1 MGQKHSRKAR
11 KIIRGFQRNEPI
23 RHNTDQLWDLKIQK
37 ELMKMMMSAHLQE
50 LHEHLPE
57 DEAKKIVYR
66 WMDESGNE
74 GEMTI

>member
-1 MGQKHSRKAR
+1 MSQKRSRKAH
-11 KIIRGFQRNEPI
+11 KIIRGFQQKEPM
-23 RHNTDQLWDLKIQK
+23 HQGTDELWDLKIQK